1 MLPYMLVTAVPGME
15 WREVNGTVIL
25 TFLTDSI

>member
-1 MLPYMLVTAVPGME
+1 MLPHMMVTAMPGMK

-25 TFLTDSI
+25 TFLTDTI